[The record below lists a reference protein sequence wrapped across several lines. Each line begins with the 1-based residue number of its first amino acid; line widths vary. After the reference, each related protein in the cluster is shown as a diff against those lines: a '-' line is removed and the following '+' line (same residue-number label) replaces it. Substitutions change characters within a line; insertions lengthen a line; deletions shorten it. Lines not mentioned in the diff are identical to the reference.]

1 MANENQT
8 IENETKSV
16 EDEAIAACCTRSA
29 TASDGTTFSRTA
41 CFSKVNVD
49 VCSFAQT
56 AANFK
61 KAYYGQT
68 QLN

>member
-29 TASDGTTFSRTA
+29 TASDGTTFSHTA

-49 VCSFAQT
+49 ACSFA
-56 AANFK
+56 
-61 KAYYGQT
+61 
-68 QLN
+68 